1 MVEKIIRIGEISFPA
16 RSNAAS
22 FLSYKANFHRDALR
36 DMLRLAKGFPA
47 DAKDD
52 SAVMDALIAN
62 EDFDFDVFLRF
73 LWVFAKAADKTI
85 PPMEEWLVGMDVSP
99 FDMMME
105 GFPQI
110 QDMLLSNMRT
120 DVRAKNSLAAARAK

>member
-1 MVEKIIRIGEISFPA
+1 MEKIIRIGEVSFPA

-47 DAKDD
+47 NAQDD
-52 SAVMDALIAN
+52 GAVMDALLAN
-62 EDFDFDVFLRF
+62 EDFDLDVFLRF
-73 LWVFAKAADKTI
+73 LWVFAKAADKNI
-85 PPMEEWLVGMDVSP
+85 PPLEEWLESMDVSP
-99 FDMMME
+99 FDLMME

-120 DVRAKNSLAAARAK
+120 DVQAKNFRAAAGAK